1 MKFKKDDLG
10 LYLAFALIGGGIGLM
25 AGSLLTNWLER
36 RAEKKVNTEDEVEE
50 HLADRWIGPREAK
63 LRLEINQQKL
73 QEARLKAK
81 ELTQDQ
87 MYEYQEVLLNEEL
100 EATGEEKEDEEV
112 DEIDLNDEKWEKY
125 TNLPEPT
132 KKKKSVVKKQKGLYE
147 NLSPYSD
154 EELLDF
160 ISEHDPNV
168 FAQQMLYNGTMTMEQ
183 VLGVIIREQEALEQE
198 SFNYAEQYHIDNVAE
213 AEELGDFDEEFLD
226 DPPEELGII
235 DNRWQVYVGMP
246 DGIEDKFL
254 REIQWDREDNS
265 FYMIRKDSPFPYDIA
280 SGIGHNTWETIEPY
294 LLRGLS
300 NIYVVDLQKPRYYLF
315 YKIPEL
321 GEDDSILED
330 NGPDSS

>member
-10 LYLAFALIGGGIGLM
+10 LYFAFALIGGGIGLL

-36 RAEKKVNTEDEVEE
+36 RAQEKVNAEDEIEEE
-50 HLADRWIGPREAK
+50 HPADRWIGPREAK
-63 LRLEINQQKL
+63 LRLEINQQEL
-73 QEARLKAK
+73 QEARNRTKD
-81 ELTQDQ
+81 LTQN
-87 MYEYQEVLLNEEL
+87 YEYQEVLLNEEL
-100 EATGEEKEDEEV
+100 EVTGEEEEDEDV
-112 DEIDLNDEKWEKY
+112 DKIDLDDEKWKKY
-125 TNLPEPT
+125 TNLPEPI

-147 NLSPYSD
+147 NLSQYSD

-183 VLGVIIREQEALEQE
+183 VLGVIMREQEALEQDP
-198 SFNYAEQYHIDNVAE
+198 FNYAEQYHIDNVAE
-213 AEELGDFDEEFLD
+213 AEELGDFDAEFLD

-254 REIQWDREDNS
+254 REIQWDSEDNS
-265 FYMIRKDSPFPYDIA
+265 FYMIRKGSPFPYDIA

-300 NIYVVDLQKPRYYLF
+300 NIYVVDLQKPRYYFF

-321 GEDDSILED
+321 GEDDSILD
-330 NGPDSS
+330 NGSDST